1 MSKIRSMSL
10 TTRIMIGMVLGVAVG
25 FIFQAILAGE
35 DDYLIP
41 LGYSL
46 CQLKPFLLMAFFM

>member
-41 LGYSL
+41 LGLFSL
-46 CQLKPFLLMAFFM
+46 PIKAFFC